1 MKKKINRIPS
11 GVLLGIIR
19 SYGFDVATQ
28 SAFHQCTT
36 VPKGNA
42 RIYVAKTQKVSRV
55 HLAGFTLQDQVG
67 LKQISAQEAKDLR
80 MGSVRGELDFTED
93 EATILEILHLACQG
107 AKALNEMEV
116 QTIMI
121 PTNDKPVAVQV
132 VA

>member
-11 GVLLGIIR
+11 HVLLGIIR
-19 SYGFDVATQ
+19 SYGFEVATQ

-36 VPKGNA
+36 ATKGNA

-55 HLAGFTLQDQVG
+55 HLAGFTLQDQLG

-80 MGSVRGELDFTED
+80 MGSVRAELDFTES
-93 EATILEILHLACQG
+93 ETTILDVLHLACKG

-116 QTIMI
+116 QVIMI
-121 PTNDKPVAVQV
+121 PTDTKPAQVMV